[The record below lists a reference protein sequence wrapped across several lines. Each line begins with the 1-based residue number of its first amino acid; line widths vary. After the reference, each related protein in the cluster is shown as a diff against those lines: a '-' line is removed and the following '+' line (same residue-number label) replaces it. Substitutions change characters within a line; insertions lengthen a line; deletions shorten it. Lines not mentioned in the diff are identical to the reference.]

1 MTIAPHHPV
10 QPATARGDF
19 AGRER
24 TMDPTARADFVAAMG
39 NAATGVTVVTTD
51 GPAGRFAQTVSAMCS
66 VTADPP
72 SLLVCVNE
80 RSPLAEAV
88 VRNGHFGVS
97 VLSLGQAH
105 VSDVFAGRPA
115 HGAGHAPYDFDC
127 ADWHTL
133 DTGSPLL
140 RDAAAVFDCRLGDA
154 VVSGTHRVLFGAVAA
169 STVSTTDAP
178 LVHHAR
184 TYGAHRPL

>member
-10 QPATARGDF
+10 QPATARADF

-24 TMDPTARADFVAAMG
+24 TTARAARADFIAAMG
-39 NAATGVTVVTTD
+39 NAATGVTVVTTE

-80 RSPLAEAV
+80 RSPLAAAA

-97 VLSLGQAH
+97 ILSLGQAH

-115 HGAGHAPYDFDC
+115 PGTGHAPYDFDC
-127 ADWHTL
+127 ADWQTL

-140 RDAAAVFDCRLGDA
+140 RDAAAVFDCHLTDA
-154 VVSGTHRVLFGAVAA
+154 VVSGTHRVLFGAVTA
-169 STVSTTDAP
+169 STVSTSDRP